1 MTQIRLPIR
10 DLRGNHER
18 DRRMRRIALRQHLLT
33 GFSIALVILAI
44 FAANYIGLSLL
55 YARLAP

>member
-18 DRRMRRIALRQHLLT
+18 DRRMRRIARRQTLIT
-33 GFSIALVILAI
+33 VFSILLLFTFI
-44 FAANYIGLSLL
+44 FAANYIGLELL